1 MARCGMPDNPNK
13 TTNNIHNLAKPRQRL
28 YRRKVTLM
36 PVINMASRTAVAQP
50 RERVE
55 IVPVLLTSERYRQS
69 EADKVVLPEGAVR
82 ATLRQATLWYQNDE
96 GFRNDIWNNGFAWAS
111 KKGLRTDGFHEILQN
126 GDFKKISKDAYYKLS
141 PENRSYHWKGSGL
154 VSVGDGFG
162 RRLLVG
168 AALRAEDAA
177 RVAYV
182 QAQAGREAAA
192 PVVDV
197 RAVTGITSEELV
209 ALIRNAKDEIAIL
222 PLAHDAPNARALVEA
237 LRIRN

>member
-1 MARCGMPDNPNK
+1 
-13 TTNNIHNLAKPRQRL
+13 
-28 YRRKVTLM
+28 M

-55 IVPVLLTSERYRQS
+55 IVPVLLTSERYRHS

-96 GFRNDIWNNGFAWAS
+96 GFRNDIWTNRPAWTS
-111 KKGLRTDGFHEILQN
+111 QEGLRTDGFHEILQN
-126 GDFKKISKDAYYKLS
+126 GDFKKISEEAYYKLP

-154 VSVGDGFG
+154 VSVGYNCEYRDRGLIVYAG
-162 RRLLVG
+162 T
-168 AALRAEDAA
+168 RAGGVA

-197 RAVTGITSEELV
+197 RAVTGITPEELV

>member
-1 MARCGMPDNPNK
+1 
-13 TTNNIHNLAKPRQRL
+13 
-28 YRRKVTLM
+28 M

-69 EADKVVLPEGAVR
+69 EEDKIVLPEGAVR

-126 GDFKKISKDAYYKLS
+126 GDFKKISKDSYYKLP
-141 PENRSYHWKGSGL
+141 PENRSYHCKGRGL
-154 VSVGDGFG
+154 VVIGGYVDRYGGFD
-162 RRLLVG
+162 VG
-168 AALRAEDAA
+168 AGIGAEFAA

>member
-1 MARCGMPDNPNK
+1 MPQSSCREK
-13 TTNNIHNLAKPRQRL
+13 LISGSYNLAKPRQRL
-28 YRRKVTLM
+28 YRRKGTLI
-36 PVINMASRTAVAQP
+36 PVVNMASRMAVAQP

-111 KKGLRTDGFHEILQN
+111 KKGLRTDGFHEILQD
-126 GDFKKISKDAYYKLS
+126 GDFKKISKDSYYKLP
-141 PENRSYHWKGSGL
+141 PENRSYHCKGRGLVVIGGYVDRYGGFDVGSG
-154 VSVGDGFG
+154 
-162 RRLLVG
+162 VG
-168 AALRAEDAA
+168 AEFAA

-192 PVVDV
+192 PQFGIRLADG
-197 RAVTGITSEELV
+197 VTPTELRE
-209 ALIRNAKDEIAIL
+209 A
-222 PLAHDAPNARALVEA
+222 ARAAKIDLAELARTTKPELLENLADV
-237 LRIRN
+237 LRGIPT